1 MRFMVMVSA
10 SVAALSVSGIAVPV
24 LADEAGAAA
33 SASAVADGS
42 EATSLTEVIVTAQ
55 KRSENVQKIP
65 VAISVLTAQNL
76 ADSHIQSL
84 GDLQNGGVP
93 SLHITPFA
101 SRPFSLIVNMRGV
114 GILSDANQP
123 ARDQGTGVYIDGVYL
138 GRPQGLNAAMYDI
151 ENFEVLKGPQGTLFG
166 RNTEAGAV
174 NITTKKPSG
183 QFKFEEIASVGNF
196 GSYTNEVHL
205 DLPEFKNVSFKVD
218 GVLSSRDGT
227 VRNPFVGASDFGAY
241 SRRGIRAQIRW
252 RPIDSVTL
260 DYAYDTTHDSETT
273 IYQSLV
279 SKGTSA
285 VAPII
290 AVSPNRANV
299 AAVGVPEAPSI
310 GTQSGHTLTAKWVQS
325 PALTVKSISSYRE
338 LTQNQFDNSGVESGT
353 VFAPNGVFGRYS
365 LAKFDQ
371 FQYSEE
377 LQAIG
382 QMDRLQYVAGALLFH
397 EHTQDQAQAFNTM
410 QFNADGSA
418 ATPIAYGPSNL
429 VNNKGL
435 PITTIVNPLFPYAG
449 VDRASRAKID
459 SYGVYGQ
466 ATYTPPLFE
475 DRLHITL
482 GGRYTQDR
490 KQGQLVVTNNAPPV
504 NGFGVS
510 GPISFSH
517 TWSRFDPMVNAAF
530 DVTKDVEVYG
540 KYSSGYRSGGAN
552 SRALDYLAFNPETV
566 TMYEVGLKSE
576 FFDRRARFNI
586 AGYTG
591 EYNDIQID
599 QSAPYYTFGANGQL
613 LPGST
618 TRTTTET
625 FNAPGTGQLHGIETE
640 FMVIPVEGLTLSL
653 NYAWNYVKI
662 PAVVNPY
669 PTYVPGTGNVF
680 STTAVAQNQVY
691 TPEHSVAVAADYI
704 RPVSDYTLRA
714 HLDANWDSGSY
725 GSTTAYV
732 VQPVAGVSAGVK
744 QIKSQSGL
752 TVNGRIEVGGIQL
765 APHVQMS
772 VALWARNLLDKEYL
786 YTRSY
791 SITGGVSGVFNTPR
805 EVGVEGRLK
814 F

>member
-1 MRFMVMVSA
+1 MRLMFLVSA
-10 SVAALSVSGIAVPV
+10 SVAALSVAG
-24 LADEAGAAA
+24 LAAPAGAADAGSAA
-33 SASAVADGS
+33 SAAAAADGS
-42 EATSLTEVIVTAQ
+42 EATSLTEVVVTAQ

-65 VAISVLTAQNL
+65 VSISVLTAQNL

-84 GDLQNGGVP
+84 GDLENGGVP
-93 SLHITPFA
+93 SLHVTPFA
-101 SRPFSLIVNMRGV
+101 SRPFSVILNMRGV

-123 ARDQGTGVYIDGVYL
+123 ARDQGVGVYVDGVYL
-138 GRPQGLNAAMYDI
+138 GRPQGLNAALYDI

-174 NITTKKPSG
+174 NITTKKPTG
-183 QFKFEEIASVGNF
+183 QFKFEDIASVGNF
-196 GSYTNEVHL
+196 GSYTNEVHF
-205 DLPEFKNVSFKVD
+205 DLPEFRNFSVKVD
-218 GVLSSRDGT
+218 GLLSARDGT

-241 SRRGIRAQIRW
+241 SRRGVRAQIRW
-252 RPIDSVTL
+252 RPIDSVTI

-290 AVSPNRANV
+290 AVSPNRPNV

-325 PALTVKSISSYRE
+325 PALTIKSISSYRE

-382 QMDRLQYVAGALLFH
+382 TLDRLQYVAGALLFH

-410 QFNADGSA
+410 QFNADGTA
-418 ATPIAYGPSNL
+418 ATPIAYGPTNL
-429 VNNKGL
+429 VNAHGV
-435 PITTIVNPLFPYAG
+435 PITNLVNPLFPYAG
-449 VDRASRAKID
+449 VDRASRAKTD

-466 ATYTPPLFE
+466 ATYTPPVLE
-475 DRLHITL
+475 DRLHLTL
-482 GGRYTQDR
+482 GGRYTQDQ
-490 KQGQLVVTNNAPPV
+490 KQGQLIVTNNAPPV

-510 GPISFSH
+510 GPIGFSH
-517 TWSRFDPMVNAAF
+517 TWSRFDPMANAAF
-530 DVTKDVEVYG
+530 DVTKSIEIYG

-552 SRALDYLAFNPETV
+552 SRALDYLPFNPETV
-566 TMYEVGLKSE
+566 TMYEAGLKSE
-576 FFDRRARFNI
+576 FFDRRARLNV
-586 AGYTG
+586 AAYTG
-591 EYNDIQID
+591 EYKGIQVD
-599 QSAPYYTFGANGQL
+599 FSAPYYTFGANGQL

-640 FMVIPVEGLTLSL
+640 FMVIPMEGLTLSL

-669 PTYVPGTGNVF
+669 PTYVPGTGNVY

-691 TPEHSVAVAADYI
+691 TPEHAVSVAADYV
-704 RPVSDYTLRA
+704 RPIMDYTLRA
-714 HLDANWDSGSY
+714 HLDGNWDSGSY
-725 GSTTAYV
+725 GSTTAF
-732 VQPVAGVSAGVK
+732 VAPGVP

-752 TVNGRIEVGGIQL
+752 TVNGRIELGGIQL
-765 APHVQMS
+765 APHAQMS

-805 EVGVEGRLK
+805 EVGLEGRLK